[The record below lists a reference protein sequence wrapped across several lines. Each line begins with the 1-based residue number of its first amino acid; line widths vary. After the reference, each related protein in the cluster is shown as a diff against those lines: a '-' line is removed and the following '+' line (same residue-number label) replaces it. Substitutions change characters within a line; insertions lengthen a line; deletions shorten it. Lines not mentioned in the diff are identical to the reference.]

1 TINPERGRST
11 TLGIVY
17 SPQSLPVNF
26 TLTHWKNDI
35 RDRIGSVALQYMV
48 DNEEDFPG
56 RITRDADGS
65 IVLVDARP
73 VNINFVNTAGVDL
86 GFDGHFKTGFGTWFP
101 AVAATYT
108 YRYQT
113 QVRPGDD
120 IVDGVAKA
128 AAAGWAPRWKGTL
141 QLGLQR

>member
-1 TINPERGRST
+1 TRFSRDWSSDVCSSD
-11 TLGIVY
+11 LIVY

-56 RITRDADGS
+56 RITRDADGN

-73 VNINFVNTAGVDL
+73 VNINFVNTEIGRAACRARVWS
-86 GFDGHFKTGFGTWFP
+86 TG
-101 AVAATYT
+101 
-108 YRYQT
+108 
-113 QVRPGDD
+113 
-120 IVDGVAKA
+120 
-128 AAAGWAPRWKGTL
+128 L
-141 QLGLQR
+141 